1 MKRQAVGG
9 AHRGPVAAG
18 RQRRTIRSTQILLLL
33 GCLSL
38 IAFGIF
44 SFSERS
50 TEQGLVLVVIGVL
63 SGGAAYLLAD
73 GPSVR
78 VPTPARLDELAGR
91 AESVAIERAT
101 D

>member
-9 AHRGPVAAG
+9 AHRGPVAPG
-18 RQRRTIRSTQILLLL
+18 RQRRTIRFVQILLAI
-33 GCLSL
+33 GCLAL

-44 SFSERS
+44 SFADRT
-50 TEQGLVLVVIGVL
+50 TEQAVVLIVIGAL

-91 AESVAIERAT
+91 AERVAIEKAA